1 MFKKLWQKIKSL
13 FTQQEPVVEVKSVQE
28 VPVRHKNPDTER
40 MVKWAVF
47 SYHLREEALER
58 KKQEDA
64 FRDSVDQWRENIRNT
79 DAIRRRLA
87 Q

>member
-1 MFKKLWQKIKSL
+1 MFKKFWQKLKSI
-13 FTQQEPVVEVKSVQE
+13 FTQQEPVVEVKPVQE
-28 VPVRHKNPDTER
+28 VPVRHSNPDTER

-58 KKQEDA
+58 KKQEDE
-64 FRDSVDQWRENIRNT
+64 FRDSVEQWRENIRNI
-79 DAIRRRLA
+79 DAIRRRIA